1 MADLT
6 AQNKWEPLATDNSDR
21 EKIWSKSRTFAG
33 DVWFRFRRKPTAI
46 AGFVIIIALMLF
58 ALVGPLFTPYDY
70 SVQNLEVVNVPPVM
84 KVYQIPNGDYLYITT
99 ALKVISVTP
108 DGKLS
113 GQLRKVRDESDKS
126 MTIFDAD
133 GTEVALYYGGSPY
146 VIADEATGSIYP
158 SKTMLNKSYILGTDA
173 LGRDVLTRLMY
184 GTRISMLVAL
194 MAAFVNL
201 IIGILY
207 GGISGYLG
215 GTVDMIMMRITE
227 IIGAFPEIVVVTLFI
242 LFFGTGILS
251 IILCLVV
258 QNWIGTAR
266 MIRSQFYRYKG
277 SEYVLAARTLGVRDM
292 ALIFRHILP
301 NSIGPIITRAMI
313 AIPGAI
319 FTESFL
325 AYIGLGI
332 RAPES
337 SIGVLLSQGQKVMQQ
352 YPNQVFFP
360 AVVISLLMIAFNM
373 LSNGL
378 RDAFDPTQRGA

>member
-1 MADLT
+1 MTKFYSSDEAEYKIDKTEFEFVQLKEDIADET
-6 AQNKWEPLATDNSDR
+6 FQDKAIGFFKDAMMR
-21 EKIWSKSRTFAG
+21 FCRSKVS
-33 DVWFRFRRKPTAI
+33 
-46 AGFVIIIALMLF
+46 IIAFIGIIVILCMAIVMPMTSRWGYNDQDLNRIN
-58 ALVGPLFTPYDY
+58 LPPKMPVLENVGILDGTRWLTKRRVD
-70 SVQNLEVVNVPPVM
+70 SLN
-84 KVYQIPNGDYLYITT
+84 DTT
-99 ALKVISVTP
+99 RYPEGCILKVINHRNVQGVEMC
-108 DGKLS
+108 DIKVDYYKYS
-113 GQLRKVRDESDKS
+113 GLE
-126 MTIFDAD
+126 D
-133 GTEVALYYGGSPY
+133 GTYFWMGTDYLGRDLWVRMWRGARVSLAIAFISVICNVLFGIVYGSIAGYYGGK
-146 VIADEATGSIYP
+146 I
-158 SKTMLNKSYILGTDA
+158 
-173 LGRDVLTRLMY
+173 
-184 GTRISMLVAL
+184 
-194 MAAFVNL
+194 
-201 IIGILY
+201 
-207 GGISGYLG
+207 
-215 GTVDMIMMRITE
+215 DMIMMRLTE
-227 IIGAFPEIVVVTLFI
+227 IIGSFPEIVVVTLFI

-277 SEYVLAARTLGVRDM
+277 SEYVLAARTLGVKDM

-360 AVVISLLMIAFNM
+360 AIVISILMIAFNM

>member
-1 MADLT
+1 
-6 AQNKWEPLATDNSDR
+6 
-21 EKIWSKSRTFAG
+21 
-33 DVWFRFRRKPTAI
+33 
-46 AGFVIIIALMLF
+46 
-58 ALVGPLFTPYDY
+58 
-70 SVQNLEVVNVPPVM
+70 
-84 KVYQIPNGDYLYITT
+84 
-99 ALKVISVTP
+99 
-108 DGKLS
+108 
-113 GQLRKVRDESDKS
+113 
-126 MTIFDAD
+126 
-133 GTEVALYYGGSPY
+133 
-146 VIADEATGSIYP
+146 
-158 SKTMLNKSYILGTDA
+158 
-173 LGRDVLTRLMY
+173 
-184 GTRISMLVAL
+184 
-194 MAAFVNL
+194 
-201 IIGILY
+201 
-207 GGISGYLG
+207 
-215 GTVDMIMMRITE
+215 MIMMRITE

-292 ALIFRHILP
+292 ALMP

>member
-1 MADLT
+1 MA
-6 AQNKWEPLATDNSDR
+6 KFYSPDNEEYKI
-21 EKIWSKSRTFAG
+21 EKEKLEFVQMQDAIADEKFQDKPIGFFKDAMLRFCKSRVSIAAFIGILVILVFA
-33 DVWFRFRRKPTAI
+33 I
-46 AGFVIIIALMLF
+46 F
-58 ALVGPLFTPYDY
+58 A
-70 SVQNLEVVNVPPVM
+70 PVM
-84 KVYQIPNGDYLYITT
+84 SRWDYNDQDLNRINLPPKMPVLENFGLLDGTRWLTNRRVDALDDTNRYPEGSI
-99 ALKVISVTP
+99 LKVINHRTVQGVEMC
-108 DGKLS
+108 DVKVDYYKYS
-113 GQLRKVRDESDKS
+113 GLE
-126 MTIFDAD
+126 D
-133 GTEVALYYGGSPY
+133 GTYFWMGTDYLGRDLWVRMWRGARGSLVIAFVSVFCNVFIGIVYGSIAGYYGG
-146 VIADEATGSIYP
+146 
-158 SKTMLNKSYILGTDA
+158 KT
-173 LGRDVLTRLMY
+173 
-184 GTRISMLVAL
+184 
-194 MAAFVNL
+194 
-201 IIGILY
+201 
-207 GGISGYLG
+207 
-215 GTVDMIMMRITE
+215 DMIMMRITE

-242 LFFGTGILS
+242 LFFGTGMMS
-251 IILCLVV
+251 IILCLIV

-277 SEYVLAARTLGVRDM
+277 SEYVLAARTLGVKDM

-301 NSIGPIITRAMI
+301 NSIGPIITRAMV

-332 RAPES
+332 RAPEA